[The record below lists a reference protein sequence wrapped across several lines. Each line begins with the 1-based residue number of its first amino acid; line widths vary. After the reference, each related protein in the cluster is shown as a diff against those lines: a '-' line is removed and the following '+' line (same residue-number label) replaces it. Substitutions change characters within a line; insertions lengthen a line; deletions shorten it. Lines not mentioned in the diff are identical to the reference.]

1 MKKLTSLTLAAALA
15 CTAAPVFAQ
24 EQGDFTVGVGLAT
37 VIPEGGDGALLG
49 GTLPIDVGNGTSL
62 TLTGEYFIFDN
73 IGIELLA
80 AYPFKHEIRG
90 AGLGTI
96 AQVEHLPPT
105 LSLQYHFTN
114 QSAFKPF
121 VGVGV
126 NYTTFTSDTATGA
139 LAGNNIDVDDSFGV
153 ALHAGI
159 DYQFAERSSMRL
171 DARWIHIEPDVKL
184 NGVDIGKAEI
194 NPLIFGVSYIYKF

>member
-1 MKKLTSLTLAAALA
+1 MKKLTSLTLVAALA

-24 EQGDFTVGVGLAT
+24 EQGDFTIGVGIAG

-49 GTLPIDVGNGTSL
+49 GTLPIDVDNGASV

-80 AYPFKHEIRG
+80 AYPFKHDIRTG
-90 AGLGTI
+90 GTQI
-96 AQVEHLPPT
+96 GQVEHLPPT

-114 QSAFKPF
+114 QTAFKPF
-121 VGVGV
+121 VGIGV
-126 NYTTFTSDTATGA
+126 NYTTFTSDKATGP
-139 LAGNNIDVDDSFGV
+139 LAGNALDLDDSFGV

-171 DARWIHIEPDVKL
+171 DARWIQIEPDVKL

-194 NPLIFGVSYIYKF
+194 NPLILGASYIYKF